1 MATYDG
7 YGNILPSVSADEVK
21 KALQAGIADGSI
33 NLGSAVGATLATTGL
48 TDAWAANAETAY
60 QSLLAAYEEN
70 PNANI
75 PFFITTD
82 QHGGGGAVEANRW
95 VNNRDYDGMNM
106 VNLNLGD
113 SVQDKHY
120 PDELEAIYARSKQIK
135 NYIGVAGNHEAV
147 YASGYPMKNARLSKI
162 YGTTNLRK
170 IMSKSSAPV
179 FAVVDDFHRVKYLA
193 VEEYL
198 IDDVGGTTFE
208 RGFNTDAVEFI
219 IRELSADDG
228 YDIILLK
235 HWFLKLENNG
245 TYKNRD
251 GASVADTTSGY
262 DVPFTQMMRARK
274 EKTAGTYTDLD
285 GVEHSYDFTN
295 CKTDILCGLHGHDH
309 KEIYGYTG
317 SLLCYAAN
325 GYLNANASVFGMID
339 RKNGKLRVWE
349 FSNSGCLDEFS
360 MDIN

>member
-7 YGNILPSVSADEVK
+7 YGNVLPSVSADEVK
-21 KALQAGIADGSI
+21 KALQAGVADGSI
-33 NLGSAVGATLATTGL
+33 NLGAAVGATLTTTGL
-48 TDAWAANAETAY
+48 TDAWTANAETAY

-82 QHGGGGAVEANRW
+82 QHGGSTAVEANRW
-95 VNNRDYDGMNM
+95 VNNRDYDGMNI

-120 PDELEAIYARSKQIK
+120 PDELEQIYTRSKQIK

-147 YASGYPMKNARLSKI
+147 YASGYPMSNARLSKI

-170 IMSKSSAPV
+170 IMSKSPAPV

-193 VEEYL
+193 VAEYL
-198 IDDVGGTTFE
+198 INDAGDGFD

-235 HWFLKLENNG
+235 HWFLKQENNG
-245 TYKNRD
+245 TYTQRD
-251 GASVADTTSGY
+251 GTVDTSSASGY
-262 DVPFTQMMRARK
+262 DVPLTQMMRARK
-274 EKTAGTYTDLD
+274 EKTAGRYTDLN

-295 CKTDILCGLHGHDH
+295 CKTNVLCGLHGHAH
-309 KEIYGYTG
+309 KELYGYAG
-317 SLLCYAAN
+317 GLLCYAAN
-325 GYLNANASVFGMID
+325 GYLNERASVFGLID

-349 FSNSGCLDEFS
+349 FSNSGCLDEFA

>member
-7 YGNILPSVSADEVK
+7 DGNVLSGVSAAEVK

-33 NLGSAVGATLATTGL
+33 NLGAAVGATLTTNGL
-48 TDAWAANAETAY
+48 TDAWTANAETAY

-70 PNANI
+70 PNANV

-82 QHGGGGAVEANRW
+82 QHGGVTAVEANRW
-95 VNNRDYDGMNM
+95 VNNRDYDGMNI

-120 PDELEAIYARSKQIK
+120 PPELEQIYTRSKQIK

-147 YASGYPMKNARLSKI
+147 YASGYPMSNARLSKI

-170 IMSKSSAPV
+170 IMSKSPAPV

-193 VEEYL
+193 VAEYL
-198 IDDVGGTTFE
+198 INDAGSGFN
-208 RGFNTDAVEFI
+208 RGFNTDAVDFI

-245 TYKNRD
+245 TYSLRD
-251 GASVADTTSGY
+251 GSAVEDSTSGY
-262 DVPFTQMMRARK
+262 DVPFTQIMKARK
-274 EKTAGTYTDLD
+274 AKTSGTYTDLN
-285 GVEHSYDFTN
+285 GVEHSYDFSN
-295 CKTDILCGLHGHDH
+295 CKTDILCCLHGHDH
-309 KEIYGYTG
+309 KEIYGYAG
-317 SLLCYAAN
+317 DLLCYAAN
-325 GYLNANASVFGMID
+325 GHLNNKASVFGMID
-339 RKNGKLRVWE
+339 RKNGTLRVWE

-360 MDIN
+360 MTIN